1 MQWLIPAF
9 VFVLAVF
16 FWRLSWRADDR
27 VAAYF
32 RFSVAVVLG
41 LIGLAVSAGIVLS

>member
-16 FWRLSWRADDR
+16 FWRLSWRTDDR
-27 VAAYF
+27 VVAWARFVLAAIF
-32 RFSVAVVLG
+32 AVIAVAVG
-41 LIGLAVSAGIVLS
+41 IGIAAQ